1 MADYSSFSDSSAFD
15 SVTVTK
21 VAIKKISPF
30 EHQTYCQRTLREI
43 KILTGFR
50 HENVSGYYTLKETVL
65 KYLYFFR
72 SLTFWTSYV
81 HPALQK

>member
-1 MADYSSFSDSSAFD
+1 MVSRGRGQWGLTNEYGLCYSTSSAFD
-15 SVTVTK
+15 NLTVTR

-50 HENVSGYYTLKETVL
+50 HENVSRSATV
-65 KYLYFFR
+65 
-72 SLTFWTSYV
+72 
-81 HPALQK
+81 Q